1 MSKSRFILYTVLAN
15 QTKFGKLLIIMTT
28 DHTVSGLWGLVN
40 NAGIIC
46 PMGPFHWL
54 TRDDLTNVLNVNL
67 LGAIE
72 MTNMLYP
79 LLRTAKGR
87 VVNVSSAVALFPTA
101 GTIYS
106 VSKAG
111 IEAFSDNIRLDSTFT
126 VILFKRE
133 QLYHWMWKV
142 TIIFILVQ
150 VTCMVELVI
159 G

>member
-1 MSKSRFILYTVLAN
+1 
-15 QTKFGKLLIIMTT
+15 
-28 DHTVSGLWGLVN
+28 
-40 NAGIIC
+40 
-46 PMGPFHWL
+46 L

-87 VVNVSSAVALFPTA
+87 VVNVSSPVALFPTA

-150 VTCMVELVI
+150 VTCMVELAI